1 MDYGKALAKKI
12 AANPDDAIAEYNSL
26 ENTDGGRILNADE
39 ARELSDHYREDRT
52 RSADVHE
59 PASKFIKDVYAKK
72 LAEPVQEGRENLVL
86 FTAGGTGAGKSSSL
100 KTPEGAALQAR
111 ADIIYDTNMN
121 NVESSEKKIQQ
132 ALDSGRKVSILY
144 TYREPVEALTGGA
157 LPRAMRMGRTVP
169 LEDHVN
175 THVGSRAAMDVLQ
188 AKYADDPR
196 VKFIGVDNS
205 HGKNK
210 QETKSIDYLP
220 KVEKN
225 GLKERLQNALDGE
238 YKAGRIS
245 EAVRNGTDNSRRNVQ
260 TDAHAGSS
268 RGSSSLQ
275 SESAGIRPSG
285 VDKSG
290 GAGSGRQSE
299 TQRADGPP
307 LAPREESPS
316 PAKGGDVLYQSGA
329 PIDGY
334 EGKET
339 MLLTPNG
346 KLPAKYRLVEVADLI
361 PSHDPITFAV
371 NAKYPKGVQ
380 ERAYDKSKEAQ
391 ARVIDHAQNYEPSYT
406 VNTNPDAI
414 NGPPVVTPNGT
425 VLGGNSRTMSTVR
438 LYRDGNG
445 DVYRNMLRTKAA
457 EYGLKPEDVEG
468 MKEPILVRQVDEPRS
483 VDAMLESLQGE
494 RAFVGRGEIS
504 LVVLQFIKRLAN
516 LPAEN
521 WLEFEGIWLAGELS
535 PVVLPGGKQRYCGE
549 NYRRL
554 ERYLYGIDNNRLY
567 GGESGIRTH
576 VRVAP
581 KHAFQA
587 CAFSHS
593 AISPRWSLLVESIT
607 DGH

>member
-1 MDYGKALAKKI
+1 M
-12 AANPDDAIAEYNSL
+12 
-26 ENTDGGRILNADE
+26 
-39 ARELSDHYREDRT
+39 
-52 RSADVHE
+52 
-59 PASKFIKDVYAKK
+59 
-72 LAEPVQEGRENLVL
+72 
-86 FTAGGTGAGKSSSL
+86 
-100 KTPEGAALQAR
+100 
-111 ADIIYDTNMN
+111 
-121 NVESSEKKIQQ
+121 
-132 ALDSGRKVSILY
+132 
-144 TYREPVEALTGGA
+144 
-157 LPRAMRMGRTVP
+157 
-169 LEDHVN
+169 
-175 THVGSRAAMDVLQ
+175 
-188 AKYADDPR
+188 
-196 VKFIGVDNS
+196 
-205 HGKNK
+205 
-210 QETKSIDYLP
+210 
-220 KVEKN
+220 
-225 GLKERLQNALDGE
+225 
-238 YKAGRIS
+238 
-245 EAVRNGTDNSRRNVQ
+245 
-260 TDAHAGSS
+260 
-268 RGSSSLQ
+268 
-275 SESAGIRPSG
+275 
-285 VDKSG
+285 
-290 GAGSGRQSE
+290 
-299 TQRADGPP
+299 
-307 LAPREESPS
+307 
-316 PAKGGDVLYQSGA
+316 LYQSGA

-554 ERYLYGIDNNRLY
+554 ERYLYGIDNNGWNAIYMVLIIIDFMAERVGFEPTLELPLNTLSKRAPSATRPSLPDGVY
-567 GGESGIRTH
+567 WLNLSQTAIESAGLQQCIGNSIGSTQAMERAAGAAEAGRT
-576 VRVAP
+576 VVSR
-581 KHAFQA
+581 
-587 CAFSHS
+587 S
-593 AISPRWSLLVESIT
+593 
-607 DGH
+607 